1 MCADGDVRLFTD
13 GGDMLRYPPMDLYYH
28 VRLRRSMI
36 DVHNI
41 LLMRRKFGTGGGSI
55 GTTFQARFVLSAPAI
70 GTTHL
75 IRFSFWVSFALVG

>member
-1 MCADGDVRLFTD
+1 VSNNASM
-13 GGDMLRYPPMDLYYH
+13 LYYH